1 MIMIFDDCSGNP
13 RPRVTWSKVNQ
24 ADIVGEGEALEL
36 REVGRQ
42 QCHLP
47 HRHDDEPDDDPDHAH
62 DNHHDRRCPGTKR
75 GSTSAALAMVLEKG
89 RLARS
94 TWGFYVSAI
103 LIILRQ

>member
-36 REVGRQ
+36 REVGRR

-47 HRHDDEPDDDPDHAH
+47 HHHDDEPDDDPDHEIIMIAGV
-62 DNHHDRRCPGTKR
+62 PAPR
-75 GSTSAALAMVLEKG
+75 GDLPVQRWQWCWRKG
-89 RLARS
+89 
-94 TWGFYVSAI
+94 G
-103 LIILRQ
+103 

>member
-36 REVGRQ
+36 REVGRR

-47 HRHDDEPDDDPDHAH
+47 HHHDDEPDDDPDHAH
-62 DNHHDRRCPGTKR
+62 EIIMIAGVPAPR
-75 GSTSAALAMVLEKG
+75 GDLPVQRWQWCWRKG
-89 RLARS
+89 
-94 TWGFYVSAI
+94 G
-103 LIILRQ
+103 

>member
-36 REVGRQ
+36 REVGRR
-42 QCHLP
+42 QCQLP
-47 HRHDDEPDDDPDHAH
+47 HHHDDEHDHVH

-75 GSTSAALAMVLEKG
+75 GSTSAVLAMVLEKG

-94 TWGFYVSAI
+94 T
-103 LIILRQ
+103 